1 MKERLEKEDP
11 MEGMAEEAAEA
22 VKNGKRRLFDAY
34 DRTSTTANRWA
45 RDAADYGRNNPFLTS
60 LVVFGAGVGVGCL
73 IAAERRPRY
82 GRRLVPA
89 LAGAVAQAVREALDA
104 RR

>member
-1 MKERLEKEDP
+1 MKDRLEKEDP
-11 MEGMAEEAAEA
+11 MESVAEEAAEA
-22 VKNGKRRLFDAY
+22 VKGAKRRLYEAY
-34 DRTSTTANRWA
+34 DRTSSAANRMA

-82 GRRLVPA
+82 SRRLVPA
-89 LAGAVAQAVREALDA
+89 LAGAVAHAVREALDA